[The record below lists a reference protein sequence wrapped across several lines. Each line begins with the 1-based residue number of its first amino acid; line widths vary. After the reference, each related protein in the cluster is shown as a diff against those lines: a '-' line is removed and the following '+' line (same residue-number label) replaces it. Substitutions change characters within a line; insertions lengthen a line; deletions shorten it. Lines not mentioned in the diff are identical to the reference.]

1 MIFMEA
7 PSQREHLE
15 AVPQHIKV
23 PTLYNMASSGKTPF
37 LGIDE
42 IGRMGYK
49 LVIYPNFALLSAIN
63 AIEKTLATLH
73 QTGTVAGIAPHI
85 TNFQQF
91 FDLLGMREV
100 QDLEARFGVDD
111 THRVGY

>member
-1 MIFMEA
+1 
-7 PSQREHLE
+7 
-15 AVPQHIKV
+15 VPRQIKV

-73 QTGTVAGIAPHI
+73 QTGTVADIAPHI

-100 QDLEARFGVDD
+100 QALEARFGVDD